1 MYDPIMLTL
10 DGSELAEKAIPH
22 AVAIAKKFGARLL
35 VVRVVPPVVQPL
47 DVDYGMSAPYG
58 YEKIIEAE
66 VQGAN
71 DYLASIVKT
80 LEAEGLTVETAT
92 PLGEPATAIL
102 DIADQ
107 QGVGLIV
114 MATHGRT
121 GFQRLVFGSVADR
134 VLREAEVP
142 VLLIRAQD
150 RGQASEKTS
159 SPPAR

>member
-22 AVAIAKKFGARLL
+22 AVAIAKQFGARLL

-71 DYLASIVKT
+71 DYLAGIVKAI
-80 LEAEGLTVETAT
+80 EAEGLSVETAT

-102 DIADQ
+102 DTANQ

-121 GFQRLVFGSVADR
+121 GFRRLVFGSVADR
-134 VLREAEVP
+134 VLREAEIP
-142 VLLIRAQD
+142 VLLIRAQGRD
-150 RGQASEKTS
+150 Q
-159 SPPAR
+159 SPDKKS